1 MWGKIKGFLGFLNEQ
16 DKYDL
21 GNYPLPNLTEVSA
34 QGRKDS
40 FSNNEEIE
48 HPLILANY
56 ELKLTHYWNET
67 YLKTQRYLNQLE
79 DQRNSLEFSVEPKNI
94 KSNLEGSSHGYI
106 NFKPSEF
113 EHAYE
118 NAHNEYV
125 KAHKNFED
133 FRQDH
138 HLRRLPSHFNTFY
151 KTLAILVI
159 LFAAETYI
167 NSELFKVITVG
178 DGADK
183 EGIQEAIF
191 LSLTQTGINMVTC
204 FLCGRYIFG
213 RVMFLDKTRKK
224 ASDTIIFI
232 SHILFI
238 IYLNL
243 CVGMYRALIATGTDK
258 QNILNS
264 ALWPFPHLSDFDV
277 PSALV
282 AGIGIVL
289 ALGAYLDGYFSDD
302 RYPGYG
308 DVARLLRATK
318 DYAAA
323 TYKKYHDLWNS
334 LVKEFGDEK
343 SKIYNKTISNIEKL
357 SYVLNRIQKIKVDY
371 EQLVENMNK
380 AYTQAV
386 KSYNQGFNSSS
397 SKKTNVK
404 EKEIFD
410 GKQSDAIAT
419 FKDVLNEEN
428 LMTDNQRIKYIKILQ
443 DKFTTEFKEEID
455 HLVKLNKEKS
465 DRLEQI
471 RSKFK
476 FQ

>member
-1 MWGKIKGFLGFLNEQ
+1 
-16 DKYDL
+16 
-21 GNYPLPNLTEVSA
+21 
-34 QGRKDS
+34 
-40 FSNNEEIE
+40 
-48 HPLILANY
+48 
-56 ELKLTHYWNET
+56 
-67 YLKTQRYLNQLE
+67 LE

-94 KSNLEGSSHGYI
+94 KSNLEASTHGYI

-118 NAHNEYV
+118 HAHNEYL

-138 HLRRLPSHFNTFY
+138 NLRRLPTHFNTFY
-151 KTLAILVI
+151 KTLVILLI
-159 LFAAETYI
+159 LFAAEAYI
-167 NSELFKVITVG
+167 NQELFSVITVG
-178 DGADK
+178 TGSDE
-183 EGIQEAIF
+183 EGIREALF

-224 ASDTIIFI
+224 ASDTIIFV

-243 CVGMYRALIATGTDK
+243 CVGMYRALIASGTDK

-282 AGIGIVL
+282 AGIGMVL

-308 DVARLLRATK
+308 DVARLLKKTK
-318 DYAAA
+318 DYSVS
-323 TYKKYHDLWNS
+323 TYRKYHELWKN
-334 LVKEFGDEK
+334 LVKEFSNEK
-343 SKIYNKTISNIEKL
+343 NTAYNKTISNIEKL
-357 SYVLNRIQKIKVDY
+357 SFALNRIQKIKVDY

-380 AYTQAV
+380 AYNQGV
-386 KSYNQGFNSSS
+386 KTYKQGFNSSS
-397 SKKTNVK
+397 SKKSNVL
-404 EKEIFD
+404 EKQIFD
-410 GKQSDAIAT
+410 NKQADAKAT

-428 LMTDNQRIKYIKILQ
+428 LMTDNERVKYIKVLQ
-443 DKFTTEFKEEID
+443 DKFVKEFKGEID
-455 HLVKLNKEKS
+455 HLEKLNKEKS
-465 DRLEQI
+465 DHLEQI
-471 RSKFK
+471 RSKYK

>member
-1 MWGKIKGFLGFLNEQ
+1 MWEKIKALFGFLNKQ
-16 DKYDL
+16 DKYEL
-21 GNYPLPNLTEVSA
+21 SNYPLPNLTEISG

-40 FSNNEEIE
+40 FSNNEEVE

-67 YLKTQRYLNQLE
+67 YLKTQRFLNQLE
-79 DQRNSLEFSVEPKNI
+79 DERNSLEYSVEPKNI
-94 KSNLEGSSHGYI
+94 KSNLESSSHGYI

-113 EHAYE
+113 EYAYE
-118 NAHNEYV
+118 HAHNEYI

-133 FRQDH
+133 FRQDN
-138 HLRRLPSHFNTFY
+138 HLRRLPSHFNAFY
-151 KTLAILVI
+151 KTLVI
-159 LFAAETYI
+159 LIILFIAEAYI
-167 NSELFKVITVG
+167 NHELFSVITVG
-178 DGADK
+178 TGTDE
-183 EGIQEAIF
+183 EGMREALF

-204 FLCGRYIFG
+204 FLCGRYIFS

-224 ASDTIIFI
+224 VSDMIIFVF
-232 SHILFI
+232 HILFI

-282 AGIGIVL
+282 AGIGMVL

-308 DVARLLRATK
+308 DVARLLKATK

-323 TYKKYHDLWNS
+323 TYKKYHELWKN
-334 LVKEFGDEK
+334 LVKEFSDEK
-343 SKIYNKTISNIEKL
+343 SKAYNKTISNIEKL

-380 AYTQAV
+380 AYNQAV
-386 KSYNQGFNSSS
+386 KSYKQGFNSSS
-397 SKKTNVK
+397 SKKANVK

-410 GKQSDAIAT
+410 GKQSDAKTT

-428 LMTDNQRIKYIKILQ
+428 LMTDNQRVKYIKILH
-443 DKFTTEFKEEID
+443 DKFVKEFKEEIH
-455 HLVKLNKEKS
+455 HLENLNKEKS
-465 DRLEQI
+465 DHLDQI